1 MTNRC
6 ILFFTDN
13 EALVYV
19 INKQSCQDKQLMFFV
34 CKLVAICLKF
44 NILFRAEHIPGVSN
58 TLADCLSRLQVK
70 NFRKL
75 APSSMN
81 LQAHSYPLSTM
92 ASKLGGIVTQLV
104 QSSLQP
110 SSLPTYKR
118 AWSLFYQFMQGV
130 FPNNDATTLPV
141 SPSVLVLYRLWV
153 FNP

>member
-75 APSSMN
+75 APSSMD
-81 LQAHSYPLSTM
+81 
-92 ASKLGGIVTQLV
+92 
-104 QSSLQP
+104 LQP
-110 SSLPTYKR
+110 TVIP
-118 AWSLFYQFMQGV
+118 FQ
-130 FPNNDATTLPV
+130 
-141 SPSVLVLYRLWV
+141 LWPQNLEV
-153 FNP
+153 

>member
-44 NILFRAEHIPGVSN
+44 NILFRAEHIPGFSN

-110 SSLPTYKR
+110 SSLPTYKC

>member
-70 NFRKL
+70 KL
-75 APSSMN
+75 QETSSVQHEPSSPQLSPFN
-81 LQAHSYPLSTM
+81 YGLKIWRYSHS
-92 ASKLGGIVTQLV
+92 ACAI
-104 QSSLQP
+104 
-110 SSLPTYKR
+110 
-118 AWSLFYQFMQGV
+118 
-130 FPNNDATTLPV
+130 
-141 SPSVLVLYRLWV
+141 
-153 FNP
+153 